1 MLDQYMKDPDLTAI
15 VDMFDWYVLPVLNPD
30 GYAYTWLKQDVS
42 YYDILFCYVIRCCT
56 KKLKKK

>member
-56 KKLKKK
+56 KK